1 MIVSALPHLVLH
13 HGHRLGGSGRPL
25 VVGVCL
31 ATLLLMAGSISIS
44 LARFTA
50 SDTITGAFTTDALSP
65 PTGLGAAGGTTVTL
79 TWTATPKTWAA
90 GYTIWRAT
98 SSGGTYSQ
106 IGSVTPRTTVT
117 YVDSPS
123 AGTYYYKVRASYQ
136 SWSSSFAGPVSA
148 TAGSPSTST
157 GYKACA
163 GASNAPDIVGAGDN
177 NGYQTTPANGCALD
191 GNLAVDPNSGT
202 GGTQSC
208 GVGTTPDT
216 NKDRHR
222 WWGFAFGLPGSVTS
236 IDGIQVQAT
245 AKINNAAGTT
255 NLCAQLSWDGGTT
268 WTAIKANDMAGG
280 STLTTY
286 TFGTA
291 SDTWGHAPWTSTQ
304 LNTTNFRVRLID
316 ASTQGTKDFSLDLVS
331 VQVTYMP

>member
-1 MIVSALPHLVLH
+1 
-13 HGHRLGGSGRPL
+13 
-25 VVGVCL
+25 
-31 ATLLLMAGSISIS
+31 MAGSISIS

-148 TAGSPSTST
+148 TAGSPSAST
-157 GYKACA
+157 GYKDCVA
-163 GASNAPDIVGAGDN
+163 ASNAADTSGAGDN
-177 NGYQTTPANGCALD
+177 NGYETAPTNGCALD
-191 GNLAVDPNSGT
+191 GLLAQDGVSLGGSGS

-208 GVGTTPDT
+208 GTGVTPDAR
-216 NKDRHR
+216 KDRHR

-236 IDGIQVQAT
+236 VDGIQVLAT
-245 AKINNAAGTT
+245 LKLSNNGGTT
-255 NLCAQLSWDGGTT
+255 NLCTQLSWDAGLTWTTIKSQTVSGGTT
-268 WTAIKANDMAGG
+268 LTVYTFGG
-280 STLTTY
+280 TSDTWGRTWGVGE
-286 TFGTA
+286 FGTA
-291 SDTWGHAPWTSTQ
+291 S
-304 LNTTNFRVRLID
+304 FRVRVID
-316 ASTQGTKDFSLDLVS
+316 ASTQSTKIFQLDALR
-331 VQVTYMP
+331 VQVTYTP